1 MRKYSMVM
9 MTCLALWGTSSAIAA
24 TDDAASFTFA
34 GEYQAIDPRSGEVTP
49 STLKVIPYKKGMEGE
64 SNLTEEQLSL
74 RAWVAEN
81 TETKEKVY
89 LDRLD
94 NKDSEMSEALKA
106 RGWSCVASSHMMLC
120 GGPSGV
126 QPFNGEDFTSKTGW
140 LAILLHSGP
149 LELVKCGAKGCD
161 NKQADPDRQAQDAAP
176 QPNQPNSQSGSVL

>member
-24 TDDAASFTFA
+24 TDNSALFTFA

-49 STLKVIPYKKGMEGE
+49 STLKVIPYKKGMEDE

-149 LELVKCGAKGCD
+149 LELVKLWC
-161 NKQADPDRQAQDAAP
+161 
-176 QPNQPNSQSGSVL
+176 